1 MQQLISLLV
10 ENKPG
15 ALMRVAGVLTSR
27 GYNIESLTVARTL
40 DPTLSSMTIVAN
52 VDTPMRELLIK
63 QIKRLVN
70 VVQAVDL
77 TEGPSVARELA
88 LIKVIVQP
96 EMRHALLKE
105 AEIFRARVVDASPTT
120 YTLEVT
126 GATEKLDALISLL
139 HNYGEVEMIRSGAMA
154 MARSRQ
160 EKLPNGFSGSASR
173 EVEPEAVPEPE
184 MVKRD

>member
-52 VDTPMRELLIK
+52 VDAPMRELLIK

-88 LIKVIVQP
+88 LIKVTVSP
-96 EMRHALLKE
+96 DMRPALLKE
-105 AEIFRARVVDASPTT
+105 ADIFRARVVDAAPTS

-126 GATEKLDALISLL
+126 GATEKLDALIALL

-154 MARSRQ
+154 IARSPQRT
-160 EKLPNGFSGSASR
+160 LRNGFSNGAR
-173 EVEPEAVPEPE
+173 QEYPATEAVET
-184 MVKRD
+184 

>member
-52 VDTPMRELLIK
+52 VEAPMRELLIK

-77 TEGPSVARELA
+77 TEGPSVSRELA
-88 LIKVIVQP
+88 LIKVTVSP
-96 EMRHALLKE
+96 EMRPALLKE
-105 AEIFRARVVDASPTT
+105 ADIFRARVVDASPTS

-126 GATEKLDALISLL
+126 GATEKLDALIALL

-154 MARSRQ
+154 MARSAQQR
-160 EKLPNGFSGSASR
+160 LPNGFSNNVARDAESENPVEAEFAKR
-173 EVEPEAVPEPE
+173 E
-184 MVKRD
+184 

>member
-70 VVQAVDL
+70 VVHAYDL
-77 TEGPSVARELA
+77 TEGPSVSRELA
-88 LIKVIVQP
+88 LIKVIVSP
-96 EMRHALLKE
+96 EMRPALLKE
-105 AEIFRARVVDASPTT
+105 ADIFRARVVDASPTS

-126 GATEKLDALISLL
+126 GATEKLDALIALL

-154 MARSRQ
+154 MARSGQQR
-160 EKLPNGFSGSASR
+160 LPNGFSNNLPREAEAAGS
-173 EVEPEAVPEPE
+173 VEPEMA
-184 MVKRD
+184 KRE